1 MIRQKLEKD
10 GCVGFTSSVLHPEGA
25 VAQDKRALET
35 PDTVI
40 QVIMKDGSQI
50 LLTNSGCGRT
60 ADGVAFSTFKAEST
74 IDLSKAD
81 HVILP
86 DGTKLPAPNT
96 R

>member
-1 MIRQKLEKD
+1 M
-10 GCVGFTSSVLHPEGA
+10 
-25 VAQDKRALET
+25 AQDKRALEAL
-35 PDTVI
+35 DTVI

-74 IDLSKAD
+74 IDFSTVD

-86 DGTKLPAPNT
+86 DGTKLPTTNT
-96 R
+96 Q